1 MFQRALEA
9 QQLQQN
15 GGSSVSPSMYDD
27 DEKLSKSA
35 LKELQRQRLNEARK
49 RMAEKYGDTYDES
62 AD

>member
-1 MFQRALEA
+1 
-9 QQLQQN
+9 
-15 GGSSVSPSMYDD
+15 MYDD